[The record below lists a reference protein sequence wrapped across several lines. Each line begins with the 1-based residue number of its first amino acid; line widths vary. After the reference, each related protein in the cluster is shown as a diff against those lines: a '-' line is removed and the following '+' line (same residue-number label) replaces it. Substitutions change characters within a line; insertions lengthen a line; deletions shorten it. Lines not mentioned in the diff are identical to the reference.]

1 MKDYCCWGTRLRLR
15 RKRSIVGSFPF
26 WMPFQSR
33 SCSRVLWAKLE
44 SIGAICMWRL
54 NLLAPALAPCS
65 RCSSVTTRSL
75 LFLHDEDD
83 NDVSS
88 NNPLFFLYKDF
99 LANIGFISWS
109 KDQKR
114 KKYWIAFFHSLIS
127 ISIYLRKYQ
136 KSTKMV
142 RWRSCIHQ
150 PDFPIFND
158 FFMAK
163 YF

>member
-1 MKDYCCWGTRLRLR
+1 
-15 RKRSIVGSFPF
+15 
-26 WMPFQSR
+26 MPFQSC

-114 KKYWIAFFHSLIS
+114 KKYWIAFFILWFQFQFIWENTKNQQKWLDGVHVFINPISRFSTISLWRNTS
-127 ISIYLRKYQ
+127 NFRFLWGN
-136 KSTKMV
+136 STWYCQV
-142 RWRSCIHQ
+142 
-150 PDFPIFND
+150 
-158 FFMAK
+158 
-163 YF
+163 